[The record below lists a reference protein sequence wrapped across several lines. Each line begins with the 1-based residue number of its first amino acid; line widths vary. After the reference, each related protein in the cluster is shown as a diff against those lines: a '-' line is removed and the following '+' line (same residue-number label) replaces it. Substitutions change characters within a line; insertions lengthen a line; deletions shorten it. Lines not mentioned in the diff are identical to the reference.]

1 MSVSLPLPQ
10 LLSGLGDSLQSI
22 DIRCAVKKY
31 EPGWLSLL
39 TVIRISARPLEEIEK
54 RYKELESDGLL
65 RNADPFRVM
74 WQCHPIAEIEDI
86 LKELGSAQLSIAH
99 LSIKGE
105 LVRFPQKEYADKLPG
120 QWEFA
125 SNLVVPWG
133 LDRWPAAVYYS
144 SGTRTIAFA
153 DAEII
158 AQVRRSGW
166 GSAEHMVAHF
176 LGVNRQELY
185 RTNIPLLISVEM
197 PAKIEVRHSP
207 NNMAHI
213 LVWAHPNLTGLTL
226 HLNTDRHGGRPFTMP
241 LEKCGQEGLWILY
254 RSSLEPAKL
263 EPDDIFSCTL
273 SHPVVPVLDEVTGC
287 LRNFMPI
294 PYLNP
299 LLLCLQQFWNMNDF
313 SDRLER
319 AHDKPSG
326 KKDHNA
332 QHVFQEAV
340 AQLLTLAGF
349 QTIDLGK
356 EEFIRGNGSEVR
368 RATLDILAYHAGS
381 KTMILGA
388 CTITPPKTEDIQ
400 GVLETMSILRGKF
413 PADAQTHFVPMI
425 FSIQEQEPLNHEDVR
440 ILNARKIRK
449 LRTIIDSGQENQFIQ
464 SLQWSFHD
472 VLNEP

>member
-1 MSVSLPLPQ
+1 MSVSLTLAQ
-10 LLSGLGDSLQSI
+10 LLSGLGNSFQSI

-39 TVIRISARPLEEIEK
+39 TSIRISARPLEAIQT
-54 RYKELESDGLL
+54 RYQELESDGLG
-65 RNADPFRVM
+65 RNADPFRIL
-74 WQCHPIAEIEDI
+74 WQAYPIDQIERV
-86 LKELGSAQLSIAH
+86 LTELASAQLSIE
-99 LSIKGE
+99 GE
-105 LVRFPQKEYADKLPG
+105 SVRFPEQVEADKLRG
-120 QWEFA
+120 QLECA
-125 SNLVVPWG
+125 PNLVLPWDG
-133 LDRWPAAVYYS
+133 KRWPATAYYS
-144 SGTRTIAFA
+144 SGVRTLYFSDPEIAA
-153 DAEII
+153 GV
-158 AQVRRSGW
+158 QRNGW
-166 GSAEHMVAHF
+166 RSAEEMVAHF
-176 LGVNRQELY
+176 LGLNHQHLY
-185 RTNIPLLISVEM
+185 STNIPLFFYVEM
-197 PAKIEVRHSP
+197 PAKIEVRASVNTMP
-207 NNMAHI
+207 DI
-213 LVWAHPNLTGLTL
+213 LLRTQPTL
-226 HLNTDRHGGRPFTMP
+226 NDFTLYLSTDRDQGRPLRMP
-241 LEKCGQEGLWILY
+241 LEKYGQEGIWALH
-254 RSSLEPAKL
+254 RSPLELAKL

-299 LLLCLQQFWNMNDF
+299 LLLCLQQFWDMNGF

-319 AHDKPSG
+319 AYDKSSS
-326 KKDHNA
+326 KRDYNA

-388 CTITPPKTEDIQ
+388 CTIIPPKTDDIQ
-400 GVLETMSILRGKF
+400 GVLEIMSILRGKF
-413 PADAQTHFVPMI
+413 PGDAQIHFVPMV
-425 FSIQEQEPLNHEDVR
+425 FSIQEQEPLNHENVR

-449 LRTIIDSGQENQFIQ
+449 LRAIIDSGQENQFIQ
-464 SLQWSFHD
+464 SLQWPFQD